1 MIYGKRFEGHMACR
15 ITVSGKTKEV
25 PAGTRIM
32 DAAREAG
39 VVPDAYLFLVDGR
52 PVPMD
57 TPMEDGQSVRAIKV
71 ASGG

>member
-1 MIYGKRFEGHMACR
+1 MACS
-15 ITVSGKTKEV
+15 ITVSGRTTEV

-32 DAAREAG
+32 DAARKAG

-52 PVPMD
+52 PTPMD
-57 TPMEDGQSVRAIKV
+57 APIEDGQTVKAVKV